1 MPISTSTQA
10 SCDKVKVERFKAR
23 GGWRTCFV
31 ALLFTF
37 YLSSV
42 TLNAQ
47 CVDVKIEDN
56 QAFVEAVALI
66 DSRQY
71 KEAGQKMRRVAS
83 KNPKAADPQYWLGI
97 IAAKE
102 GNNTAIRRYFSK
114 CLELC
119 PEYPGALAH
128 YYMGV
133 VYYTDGDYSSAKASL
148 DKYFDC
154 ANGSDERAVMAVYE
168 EAANYLRW
176 STFLADATLNAA
188 PYDPHRVAGVSSKY
202 DEMLPFLTLDGREM
216 YYLRQVP
223 DKQKTTV
230 YHSEFQLSHWQLYCS
245 RRTGDTTF
253 TKGEPLPAPFNSGD
267 AEGGLSITADGTEL
281 YYSIIRGGNSDI
293 YMVRR
298 VDGQW
303 QQPEALGPQV
313 NSPDAWDSQPSVSP
327 DGSQLFFA
335 SNRSG
340 GLGGID
346 IWRCHRLANGDWSRA
361 ENLGKAVNT
370 LGNEKC
376 PFVAADNYTFY
387 FLSDGWQGFG
397 GYDIFFTYLD
407 HPAYDC
413 PLNIGLPINTE
424 GDELSFG
431 VTPDG
436 RYAYTTGRLP
446 DSRSMDIIM
455 FDLYPNARPA
465 EATRLCRMQV
475 TDTLGNPLP
484 ATVKVSSSDT
494 YHAAGDSVTV
504 MLYEEDK
511 NVLTASVPGYI
522 PRIFRVRSSDVDNGR
537 MKEVVSLQP
546 IAEGAVETMDL
557 SDYGVLVALA
567 KWLIENPRVRIAIE
581 CPKKADA
588 EAAAR
593 ALRGEG
599 LRPDRITF
607 RGGTDIKHKQIR
619 IL

>member
-1 MPISTSTQA
+1 MKGERL
-10 SCDKVKVERFKAR
+10 KVIER
-23 GGWRTCFV
+23 WRILV
-31 ALLFTF
+31 YALAFTF
-37 YLSSV
+37 HLSPL

-47 CVDVKIEDN
+47 CVSVKAED
-56 QAFVEAVALI
+56 QSAYDEAVALI

-83 KNPKAADPQYWLGI
+83 KNPKSADPQYWLGI
-97 IAAKE
+97 IAARE
-102 GNNTAIRRYFSK
+102 GNNTAIRRYFGK

-133 VYYTDGDYSSAKASL
+133 VLYTDGDYSAAKALL
-148 DKYFDC
+148 DKFFDL
-154 ANGSDERAVMAVYE
+154 AAGSDDKSIMAVYGD
-168 EAANYLRW
+168 AVNYHQW
-176 STFLADATLNAA
+176 SWFLAYAWLNAA
-188 PYDPHRVAGVSSKY
+188 PYDPHCVAGVSSKH
-202 DEMLPFLTLDGREM
+202 DEMYPFLTLDGREM

-230 YHSEFQLSHWQLYCS
+230 YHSEFQLSHWQLFCS
-245 RRTGDTTF
+245 RRINDTTF
-253 TKGEPLPAPFNSGD
+253 SKGEPLPAPFNGGGD
-267 AEGGLSITADGTEL
+267 EAGVSITANGSEL
-281 YYSIIRGGNSDI
+281 YYSITHNGNSDI

-313 NSPDAWDSQPSVSP
+313 NSSDAWDAQPSVSP

-335 SNRSG
+335 SNRRG
-340 GLGGID
+340 GQGGID

-361 ENLGKAVNT
+361 ENLGPKVNT

-436 RYAYTTGRLP
+436 RYAYMAGRLP
-446 DSRSMDIIM
+446 DSRSTDIIM
-455 FDLYPNARPA
+455 FELYPNARPA
-465 EATRLCRMQV
+465 EPTHLCRIQV

-484 ATVKVSSSDT
+484 ATVKVSSNNT
-494 YHAAGDSVTV
+494 YHAVGDSVTM

-511 NVLTASVPGYI
+511 NVLTVSAPGYV
-522 PRIFRVRSSDVDNGR
+522 PRIFRVRTSDVARGR
-537 MKEVVSLQP
+537 IGESVSLQP
-546 IAEGAVETMDL
+546 MVAGAVEPMDL
-557 SDYGVLVALA
+557 SDHGVLVALV
-567 KWLIENPRVRIAIE
+567 KWLIDNPRVRIAVE
-581 CPKKADA
+581 CPWKAYA
-588 EAAAR
+588 EAAVIN
-593 ALRGEG
+593 LRKEG
-599 LRPDRITF
+599 LRPERFTY
-607 RGGTDIKHKQIR
+607 RGVTDIKQPQIR